1 MALALKTGVDIDLL
15 IKAVAAGSGGS
26 TQFGIRAPMMAQER
40 FLPAMGTAVTI
51 SHYFELIGDLADRA
65 GVATP
70 MLDRAAELYA
80 RCIDMGLGE
89 HDNAVMV
96 EVIRKLPRAGS
107 TRKTKGQSQSQSRK
121 KQSKR
126 SNESRS
132 REGEKDDPGTQNR
145 SRKL

>member
-1 MALALKTGVDIDLL
+1 LALKTGVDIDLL

-26 TQFGIRAPMMAQER
+26 TQFGIRAPMMAQGR

-96 EVIRKLPRAGS
+96 EVIRRLPRRRVRAKGGKAKPKKGKS
-107 TRKTKGQSQSQSRK
+107 VGKAARKRKSRGR
-121 KQSKR
+121 KR
-126 SNESRS
+126 
-132 REGEKDDPGTQNR
+132 
-145 SRKL
+145 

>member
-1 MALALKTGVDIDLL
+1 
-15 IKAVAAGSGGS
+15 
-26 TQFGIRAPMMAQER
+26 MAQER

-96 EVIRKLPRAGS
+96 EVIRRLPRRRAQAKGGKAKPKKVKS
-107 TRKTKGQSQSQSRK
+107 VKKADRKRKSRGR
-121 KQSKR
+121 KR
-126 SNESRS
+126 
-132 REGEKDDPGTQNR
+132 
-145 SRKL
+145 